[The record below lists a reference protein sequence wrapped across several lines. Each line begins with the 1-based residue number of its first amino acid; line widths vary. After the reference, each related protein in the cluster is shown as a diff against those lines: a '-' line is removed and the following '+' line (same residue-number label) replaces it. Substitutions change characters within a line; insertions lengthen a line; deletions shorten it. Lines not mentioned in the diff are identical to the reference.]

1 MKQGFGIE
9 EEYLLVALDSR
20 QVVTTPGA
28 PALAACREVLGQY
41 FAQEMFQSQIEL
53 ASPIFYSMAQ
63 AREFLRSHRQRL
75 ASALA
80 VNGLGICAA
89 GSHPFG
95 AWWFQQP
102 ASGEHFRALFEDHRL
117 VARRSLVCGLHVHVG
132 IAPGHDRIHLINQL
146 LPWLPLLLVLSTSS
160 PFWEGQASGYRS
172 YRRVLCNEWPRM
184 GLPERLKDWNDYQRY
199 LDLLRRTGALG
210 PESDC
215 WWLIRPSRRYPT
227 VELRL
232 ADGCPHLEDGLCIAE
247 MFRQMVEHSVETPAQ
262 GSQLTCEAQWLTQE
276 NLWRAMRD
284 GRDGCFIDPVAQ
296 GPVSAHAWLLELQ
309 ARFAIDSEHID
320 HAARI
325 LTTGTNADQQ
335 LAVYYQ
341 SLAQGATHQRALN
354 DVVDGQLQNTACRS
368 HCAQTAGY

>member
-9 EEYLLVALDSR
+9 EEYLLVAMDSR

-28 PALAACREVLGQY
+28 SALAACRDVLGQH

-53 ASPIFYSMAQ
+53 ASPIFYSMSQ
-63 AREFLRSHRQRL
+63 ARNFLRSHRQRL

-95 AWWFQQP
+95 AWRIQQP
-102 ASGEHFRALFEDHRL
+102 APGEHFRVLFEDHRL

-184 GLPERLKDWNDYQRY
+184 GLPERLNDWSDYQRY

-210 PESDC
+210 PETDC

-262 GSQLTCEAQWLTQE
+262 VLPLTCEAQWIAQE

-284 GRDGCFIDPVAQ
+284 GRDGCFIDPMSQTPLSAQ
-296 GPVSAHAWLLELQ
+296 SWLLHLQ
-309 ARFAIDSEHID
+309 ARFAIATEPMEH
-320 HAARI
+320 ALRI
-325 LTTGTNADQQ
+325 LTRGTSADLQ
-335 LAVYYQ
+335 LAAYE
-341 SLAQGATHQRALN
+341 RALTQGFTHERALSH
-354 DVVDGQLQNTACRS
+354 VVNELV
-368 HCAQTAGY
+368 QTSAALDEKMA